1 MCSRHFVQ
9 IANVVVC
16 ISLSGVCNAYVN
28 LALHKPAFQS
38 NSHQAKEDI
47 SVANYVVDG
56 LKTDPSL
63 DGGQCATTTLGKQ
76 TSTWWVD
83 LTSIHSIHH
92 ITIYFM
98 TINIGLDNHHEI
110 ASSYLGF
117 SVYVSNTTDKQ
128 QGVLCFKD
136 NGFNESTKPA
146 VFTTKCTVHGQ
157 YVIYNNEKLAGIES
171 PDRNSAYVLNN
182 LCEVEVYGK
191 NS

>member
-1 MCSRHFVQ
+1 MHVYDIVTFDGFVNNFEWTARVFV
-9 IANVVVC
+9 IT
-16 ISLSGVCNAYVN
+16 VN

-98 TINIGLDNHHEI
+98 TINKGLGNLKPWCI
-110 ASSYLGF
+110 CFYL
-117 SVYVSNTTDKQ
+117 YM
-128 QGVLCFKD
+128 
-136 NGFNESTKPA
+136 NESI
-146 VFTTKCTVHGQ
+146 TVCRKSLN
-157 YVIYNNEKLAGIES
+157 IYLFIFFSLINQPGYFFI
-171 PDRNSAYVLNN
+171 NSNYFFFL
-182 LCEVEVYGK
+182 LC
-191 NS
+191 

>member
-1 MCSRHFVQ
+1 MHVYDIVTFDGFVNNFEWTARVFV
-9 IANVVVC
+9 IT
-16 ISLSGVCNAYVN
+16 VN

-98 TINIGLDNHHEI
+98 TINKGLGNLKTLVYLFLFIYEWVYYSLSKTFEYLFI
-110 ASSYLGF
+110 YFFFGWLINQATFSSIVIIFFL
-117 SVYVSNTTDKQ
+117 
-128 QGVLCFKD
+128 LC
-136 NGFNESTKPA
+136 
-146 VFTTKCTVHGQ
+146 
-157 YVIYNNEKLAGIES
+157 
-171 PDRNSAYVLNN
+171 
-182 LCEVEVYGK
+182 
-191 NS
+191 

>member
-1 MCSRHFVQ
+1 MQEYKTHACIWYRHFWRLREHFEWTARVFV
-9 IANVVVC
+9 IT
-16 ISLSGVCNAYVN
+16 VN

-83 LTSIHSIHH
+83 LTSIHSLHH

-98 TINIGLDNHHEI
+98 TINKGLGNLKTLV
-110 ASSYLGF
+110 YLF
-117 SVYVSNTTDKQ
+117 LFIYEWVYYSLSKTFEYLFIYFFRLINQPGYFFINSNYFFFFC
-128 QGVLCFKD
+128 V
-136 NGFNESTKPA
+136 N
-146 VFTTKCTVHGQ
+146 
-157 YVIYNNEKLAGIES
+157 I
-171 PDRNSAYVLNN
+171 
-182 LCEVEVYGK
+182 
-191 NS
+191 

>member
-1 MCSRHFVQ
+1 MHVYDVVTFDGFVNNFEWTARVFV
-9 IANVVVC
+9 IT
-16 ISLSGVCNAYVN
+16 VN

-63 DGGQCATTTLGKQ
+63 DRGQCATTTLGKQ

-98 TINIGLDNHHEI
+98 TINKGLGNLKTLVYLFLFIYEWVYYSLSKTFEYLFI
-110 ASSYLGF
+110 YLFLGWLINQATFSSIVIIFFSSVFIYIFLPMLG
-117 SVYVSNTTDKQ
+117 NIC
-128 QGVLCFKD
+128 CF
-136 NGFNESTKPA
+136 
-146 VFTTKCTVHGQ
+146 
-157 YVIYNNEKLAGIES
+157 
-171 PDRNSAYVLNN
+171 
-182 LCEVEVYGK
+182 
-191 NS
+191 

>member
-1 MCSRHFVQ
+1 MHVYDIVTFDGFVNNFEWTARVFV
-9 IANVVVC
+9 IT
-16 ISLSGVCNAYVN
+16 VN

-98 TINIGLDNHHEI
+98 TINKGLGNLKTLV
-110 ASSYLGF
+110 YLGF
-117 SVYVSNTTDKQ
+117 FYIWMSLLQSVENLWIFIYLFFLGWLINQATFSSIVIIFFSS
-128 QGVLCFKD
+128 VL
-136 NGFNESTKPA
+136 
-146 VFTTKCTVHGQ
+146 
-157 YVIYNNEKLAGIES
+157 IYNFLPMLGNI
-171 PDRNSAYVLNN
+171 
-182 LCEVEVYGK
+182 CCF
-191 NS
+191 